1 MCPAAAE
8 LPVHLS
14 PLDAFVSF
22 LFLFK
27 MQTLT
32 DPRALLDPNLPF
44 NEAAVQLLDRVVAA
58 MFLSNNDVEVRQPK
72 GFKGF

>member
-1 MCPAAAE
+1 
-8 LPVHLS
+8 
-14 PLDAFVSF
+14 
-22 LFLFK
+22 